1 MARSRPFLLVGVFL
15 TGILALTPP
24 DARAGH
30 SAHGWPITTLGTLA
44 PSAEPR
50 VAAVGASY
58 IGQFSMTSTVT
69 STVPANG
76 DVNPYGV
83 AVVPRTTG
91 KLVQGQ
97 VLVSNFNAK
106 SNLQGTGTTIV
117 QIAPGGTQSL
127 FAQINA
133 TTLPGPCPGGV
144 GLTTALAVLSSGWV
158 IVGSTP
164 TTNGQSATLKAGCLL
179 VLDSTGRVR
188 EALAGPLINGPWDMA
203 ARDQGRVAILFV
215 ANVLNGTVA
224 GKGAVVNK
232 GTVIRIALL
241 IPGGKMPIAQPPT
254 VIGSG
259 FSERTDPAALV
270 IGPTGLGLGAGDVLY
285 VADSLNNRIAAIPD
299 AAVRT
304 TTAFAGEDVTANGTI
319 NDPLGLAI
327 APNGDILTVNGNDG
341 NIVETTPRG
350 TQIDHKLLDASGS
363 PPGAGCL
370 FGLAIVPAGKGVYY
384 VDDCTNTLN
393 VLAKAP
399 AAPMAQAT
407 IQNFA
412 FNPNRLPVKA
422 GTTVTWTNL
431 DGVAHTVT
439 ADDGSFTSS
448 PIAPSGTF
456 SHTFAK
462 PGSVTYHCAIHAFMA
477 HASVMVTL

>member
-1 MARSRPFLLVGVFL
+1 MARPRAFLLFTVL
-15 TGILALTPP
+15 LASILALAPP
-24 DARAGH
+24 VVRAGSSSQSRQLKTI
-30 SAHGWPITTLGTLA
+30 SAVA
-44 PSAEPR
+44 APR
-50 VAAVGASY
+50 VARVAAGGSY

-91 KLVQGQ
+91 NLVRGN

-117 QIAPGGTQSL
+117 QITPGGTQSL
-127 FAQINA
+127 FAQIDA
-133 TTLPGPCPGGV
+133 TKLPGPCPGGV
-144 GLTTALAVLSSGWV
+144 GLSTALAVLSSGWV

-164 TTNGQSATLKAGCLL
+164 TTDGMSDTVKAGCLL
-179 VLDSTGRVR
+179 VLDSTGSVR
-188 EALAGPLINGPWDMA
+188 ETISGPLINGPWDMA
-203 ARDQGRVAILFV
+203 SLDLGSVAVLFV
-215 ANVLNGTVA
+215 SNVLNGTVA
-224 GKGAVVNK
+224 GNGNVVNK
-232 GTVIRIALL
+232 GTVVRVVLVIPRGGKPIAL
-241 IPGGKMPIAQPPT
+241 APT

-270 IGPTGLGLGAGDVLY
+270 IGPTGLGLGFGDILY

-304 TTAFAGEDVTANGTI
+304 TTAYAGQDVTSNGTL

-341 NIVETTPRG
+341 NVVETTPGG
-350 TQIDHKLLDASGS
+350 TQIDSKLLDASGS

-370 FGLAIVPAGKGVYY
+370 FGLAIVPGGKGVYY

-393 VLAKAP
+393 VLGAP
-399 AAPMAQAT
+399 SAQAT

-412 FNPNRLPVKA
+412 FHPNPLTIKA
-422 GTTVTWTNL
+422 GTTVTWTNT
-431 DGVAHTVT
+431 DPTAHTVT
-439 ADDGSFTSS
+439 ADDNSFNSG
-448 PIAPSGTF
+448 PIGPGGTF
-456 SHTFAK
+456 SHTFTT
-462 PGSVTYHCAIHAFMA
+462 PGTVTYHCSIHPSM
-477 HASVMVTL
+477 HGTVTITS